1 MTKTILNNINFFG
14 SIIIPDFE
22 VYYSSV
28 VVKTGCVGT
37 EEDTLISGM
46 GLKIQIKVHSPIV
59 PRS

>member
-1 MTKTILNNINFFG
+1 MTKTILNTINFFG

-28 VVKTGCVGT
+28 VVKTGCVGA
-37 EEDTLISGM
+37 EKDTLISGM